1 MIYSYVL
8 KRRRVV
14 YQQKIRKKPTSLLEK
29 YVKKQ
34 KELCFC
40 INVVLSC
47 IHPPRIREVWTHRR
61 TAIWYELV
69 TILFNDEQWYQNFRV
84 TRATF
89 TFVLEEIREQISR
102 RDTTMRKSIPAE
114 RRLALTLYYLAS
126 TAEYRTIAHLF
137 GVSTSFVC
145 MCIKDVCDAINER
158 LSRVIKFPQ
167 GEELVQ
173 VINNYE
179 KKWGMPMCAGAID
192 GTHIPI
198 LAPEESHLVY
208 VNRKGYYSIIM
219 QAVVDSNYIFRDVV
233 IGWPG
238 SVHDARVLSN
248 SSIYQKGNNDQL
260 FPDIPAK
267 EIHSA
272 SVSPFIIGDPA
283 YPLLS
288 WLMKP
293 YPVSANS
300 SPAERV
306 FNYSLSRAR
315 MTVENTFGRW
325 KGRFARFLKRV
336 DLCVTS
342 IVPVTKASCIL
353 HNLCEMQ
360 NNNFLPEWEG
370 ENLPLEEPT
379 CRHNDIVATDAED
392 TRAALTEFFMAQQP

>member
-1 MIYSYVL
+1 M
-8 KRRRVV
+8 
-14 YQQKIRKKPTSLLEK
+14 Q
-29 YVKKQ
+29 
-34 KELCFC
+34 
-40 INVVLSC
+40 
-47 IHPPRIREVWTHRR
+47 WTHRR
-61 TAIWYELV
+61 TAIWYDLV
-69 TILFNDEQWYQNFRV
+69 TALFSDEQWYQNFRV

-89 TFVLEEIREQISR
+89 TFILEEIRQEISR
-102 RDTTMRKSIPAE
+102 KDTTMRKSIPAE

-145 MCIKDVCDAINER
+145 ICIKDVCEAINQR

-198 LAPEESHLVY
+198 LAPEESHLAY
-208 VNRKGYYSIIM
+208 VNRKGYHSIIM

-260 FPDIPAK
+260 FPEIPAK
-267 EIHSA
+267 QIQGEN
-272 SVSPFIIGDPA
+272 VSPFIIGDPA
-283 YPLLS
+283 YPLLP

-293 YPVSANS
+293 YQVSSNS
-300 SPAERV
+300 PPAERV

-336 DLCVTS
+336 DMCVTS
-342 IVPVTKASCIL
+342 VVPVTKASCIL

-360 NNNFLPEWEG
+360 NNNFLPEWE
-370 ENLPLEEPT
+370 EANLPLDEPI
-379 CRHNDIVATDAED
+379 CRHNDIVAATDAED
-392 TRAALTEFFMAQQP
+392 TRAALTEFFMGQQP